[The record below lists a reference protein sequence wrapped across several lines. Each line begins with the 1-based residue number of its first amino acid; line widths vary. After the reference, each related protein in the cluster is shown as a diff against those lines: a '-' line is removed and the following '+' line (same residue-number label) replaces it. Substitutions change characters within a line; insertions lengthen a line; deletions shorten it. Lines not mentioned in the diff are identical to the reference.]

1 MDVVIP
7 SEKRLQQAFEATP
20 EHMIPS
26 MMPWAVYR
34 EFVLD
39 KEQCQA
45 IISDMTEIKPHKFP
59 GCDATTREPDEVMP
73 NSLIPIMHF
82 GRAVNEK
89 YFQFQLNSVSAYM
102 QTYLPGDAYRMHTD
116 ATPGQSRKLTA
127 VAILSDSTA
136 YTGGL
141 LRVLPWPEYYDIPRT
156 QGTIVVF
163 PSWILHEVLTVTK
176 GCRQTINMGWW
187 GPSFK

>member
-1 MDVVIP
+1 M
-7 SEKRLQQAFEATP
+7 
-20 EHMIPS
+20 MPS

-34 EFVLD
+34 EMHLS
-39 KEQCQA
+39 KEQCDH
-45 IISDMTEIKPHKFP
+45 IVHDMTEIKPHKFP

-73 NSLIPIMHF
+73 NSLIPILNF
-82 GRAVNEK
+82 GRAINDK

-116 ATPGQSRKLTA
+116 STPGQSRKLTA
-127 VAILSDSTA
+127 VAILSESTA
-136 YTGGL
+136 YKGGL
-141 LRVLPWPEYYDIPRT
+141 LRMLPWPEYYDIPRS

-163 PSWILHEVLTVTK
+163 PAWMLHEVHTVTS

-187 GPSFK
+187 GPSFR